1 MARPA
6 DASDDRA
13 MNTVE
18 ASATTSA
25 TRSQVW
31 RLIADE
37 SLWPVWGRW
46 SSVEIEGGGAHG
58 LGAVRRLV
66 QRPFTVRERVTEW
79 LPDERMSYELLDG
92 MHARGYRAT
101 ASLEDAPGGGTIVR
115 WSSTVG
121 VGRPDHG
128 LPAAYGRQGHRKA
141 TRQSRGSLAQ
151 DALPHDARRLHSGA
165 VECLQ
170 GSSEG

>member
-37 SLWPVWGRW
+37 SQWPVWGRW

-92 MHARGYRAT
+92 MHARGYHAT

-115 WSSTVG
+115 WSSTWESADPITAFLL
-121 VGRPDHG
+121 RT
-128 LPAAYGRQGHRKA
+128 AAKDTVKRLAKA
-141 TRQSRGSLAQ
+141 A
-151 DALPHDARRLHSGA
+151 AL
-165 VECLQ
+165 
-170 GSSEG
+170 